1 MKQGLV
7 KLARVPKVSVA
18 RMTVSETNL
27 KKAAIRLLGQ
37 KLVSPEVQYIQR
49 TLGGSA
55 TQQQLDA
62 SGLEVRRR
70 LWFRAKGAPRDL
82 KVYAVQRSP
91 R

>member
-1 MKQGLV
+1 MKGSLV
-7 KLARVPKVSVA
+7 KVARVPKVSVA

-55 TQQQLDA
+55 TQQQLDDQVLA
-62 SGLEVRRR
+62 VRKLEWSKIV
-70 LWFRAKGAPRDL
+70 LPD
-82 KVYAVQRSP
+82 
-91 R
+91 